1 MPSRPTFYAILAV
14 AALIALFAVS
24 VRGNQK
30 MLPITA
36 GSSFSVSKILG
47 LMDRVPR
54 EQSGGSFVERI
65 IQSGADSAKDV
76 ASQKVIEAKNTI
88 IESLKKE
95 VTRLTDAQVKQL
107 TTQLC
112 KDWGVISSSSSATP
126 SGNQ

>member
-14 AALIALFAVS
+14 AALVALFAVS
-24 VRGNQK
+24 ARGNQK

-36 GSSFSVSKILG
+36 DSSFSVSKILG
-47 LMDRVPR
+47 LTDSAPA
-54 EQSGGSFVERI
+54 EQSAGSFVERM

-76 ASQKVIEAKNTI
+76 ASQKVIEAKNTM

-112 KDWGVISSSSSATP
+112 KDWGVISSSSSAT
-126 SGNQ
+126 SSAN